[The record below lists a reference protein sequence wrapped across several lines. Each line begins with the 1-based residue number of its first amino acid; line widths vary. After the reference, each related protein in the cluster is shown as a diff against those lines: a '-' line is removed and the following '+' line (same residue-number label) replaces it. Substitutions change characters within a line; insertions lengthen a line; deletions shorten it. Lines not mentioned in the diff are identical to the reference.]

1 MIIYQTILK
10 ENEQPT
16 WAGSSSTKLP
26 PAHPPSLASA
36 HLAGNPLLS
45 PPLFL
50 TWLIPLYLQLCRTRT
65 GLLSNATPTL
75 LCALLSQRTYNYT

>member
-36 HLAGNPLLS
+36 HLAGNPL
-45 PPLFL
+45 
-50 TWLIPLYLQLCRTRT
+50 
-65 GLLSNATPTL
+65 PTL
-75 LCALLSQRTYNYT
+75 VLDLVNSSLPPTLQN